1 MKQLWIAIF
10 VAGTVAVA
18 GAQNKTSSQSQSSS
32 NRPRRIAMHV
42 GGFDLAPGAASA
54 NQIGGA
60 SRGVSN
66 SGPVSLYAPHKGQA
80 YTLRPSFWW
89 QGDANGKY
97 KFHLQDLQGG
107 LSWDREVTGT
117 SMNYP
122 ADAPPLEPGHT
133 YQWQIESESSLFGP
147 PAPSAVIVV
156 LPAAERTQ
164 IKADEAKFQG
174 ASEQNAID
182 RAQVFYNHRL
192 WYDTV
197 MAYNKL
203 IAKYPGD
210 AKLVKMRDALYEQLP
225 ATRKL
230 AAEDMAHSK

>member
-1 MKQLWIAIF
+1 MKQLWIAVL

-18 GAQNKTSSQSQSSS
+18 GAQNKTPNQSQNSS
-32 NRPRRIAMHV
+32 NRPRRVAMHV

-66 SGPVSLYAPHKGQA
+66 SGPVLLYAPHKGQA

-89 QGDANGKY
+89 QGDANAKY

-107 LSWDREVTGT
+107 ISWDREVTGT
-117 SMNYP
+117 SMAYP
-122 ADAPPLEPGHT
+122 SDAPPLTPGHT
-133 YQWQIESESSLFGP
+133 YLWRIESESSLFGP

-156 LPAAERTQ
+156 LPAAERAQ
-164 IKADEAKFQG
+164 IKAEEAKFKG
-174 ASEQNAID
+174 SSEQDAVD

-192 WYDTV
+192 WYDTLG
-197 MAYNKL
+197 AYDKL
-203 IAKYPGD
+203 IARYPAD
-210 AKLVKMRDALYEQLP
+210 AKLVKMRDELYEQLP

-230 AAEDMAHSK
+230 AAQDMAHSR